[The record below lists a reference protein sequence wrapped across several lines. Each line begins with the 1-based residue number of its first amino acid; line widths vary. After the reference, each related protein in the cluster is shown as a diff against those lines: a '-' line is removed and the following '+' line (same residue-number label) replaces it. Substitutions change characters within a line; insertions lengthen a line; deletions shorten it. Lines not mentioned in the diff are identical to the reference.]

1 MSSNNQLNNSN
12 SSGEDISINEDK
24 EKELDMENY
33 KPPRQTALPFVTFEK
48 GKFIISE
55 EAKKLLSQKSNYN

>member
-1 MSSNNQLNNSN
+1 MASNNQLNNSN

-33 KPPRQTALPFVTFEK
+33 KPPKQTALPFVTFEK

-55 EAKKLLSQKSNYN
+55 EAKIIITKK